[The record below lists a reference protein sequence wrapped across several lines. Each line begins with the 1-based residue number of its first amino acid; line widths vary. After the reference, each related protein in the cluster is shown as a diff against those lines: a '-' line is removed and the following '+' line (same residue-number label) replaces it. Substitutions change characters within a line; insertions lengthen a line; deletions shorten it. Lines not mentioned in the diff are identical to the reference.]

1 MPRPFTR
8 RQSLQNARFLEALAQ
23 TGNARLAAQS
33 LGVHRSTTPSA
44 GPKTQPLPP
53 AGNPPSPQPTPAS
66 TSAEAQGRPKKAQ
79 NPLILSEAEA
89 LAPSAVE
96 GRTSRLSAENRW

>member
-33 LGVHRSTTPSA
+33 LGVHRSTYTKRRSKDA
-44 GPKTQPLPP
+44 
-53 AGNPPSPQPTPAS
+53 AFAARWES
-66 TSAEAQGRPKKAQ
+66 
-79 NPLILSEAEA
+79 A
-89 LAPSAVE
+89 LAPPGAIGNRAQKAANPPPSAQ
-96 GRTSRLSAENRW
+96 RAENRW